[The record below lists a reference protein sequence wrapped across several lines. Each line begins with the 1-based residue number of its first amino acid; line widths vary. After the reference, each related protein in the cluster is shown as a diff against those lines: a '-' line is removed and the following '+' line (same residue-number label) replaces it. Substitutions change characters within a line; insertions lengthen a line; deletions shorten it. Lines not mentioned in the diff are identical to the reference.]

1 VASNVVRACSASAW
15 LGGVMEHEKDGFD
28 VAGFLDLLTNL
39 MSHHGTG
46 VLRAQV
52 HVRDSVPWA
61 VSVQFDSTQEKA
73 A

>member
-1 VASNVVRACSASAW
+1 
-15 LGGVMEHEKDGFD
+15 MEHEKDGFD